1 MTVPVQE
8 QLRAFAT
15 TLLERRGAL
24 VEWPAADRAGTAML
38 PPEVAAAV
46 GAADDVVPVGYEA
59 STGLAVNLAGD
70 FLEWSGRLL
79 DAVPSV
85 GTFRVRDLYLKRK
98 DLDEGI
104 SRAFTWLECESEDSA
119 KAAKPPSSIT
129 PGGSTRSLSSE
140 DRWETCFC
148 VSLNAASGVEVEI
161 PDPLGLWELQPQRD
175 PSATAPS
182 SYGRAADVARRRL
195 LRLSAAFLD
204 RMDARLQRDRKRLH
218 DYYHALLR
226 ESEKKKAR
234 GHAQPDP
241 EKVEATKRAVNLE
254 LRRKLA
260 ELDERYAMAAA
271 LRPVVLV
278 RTEVPVLAVDLSVFR
293 KQAHKMHTVY
303 WNPLL
308 KQFEPLRC
316 SGCGDGTFC
325 RGLHQR
331 DRGAAVSKVRYAD
344 MIIGK
349 QQATMSR
356 NHQSRHYC

>member
-8 QLRAFAT
+8 QLRTFAT

-46 GAADDVVPVGYEA
+46 GTADDVVPVGYEA
-59 STGLAVNLAGD
+59 AGGGLAVNLAGD

-98 DLDEGI
+98 DLDDGI
-104 SRAFTWLECESEDSA
+104 GRAFTWLNA
-119 KAAKPPSSIT
+119 KVELREGRETTVEYHTWWFHAA
-129 PGGSTRSLSSE
+129 LSSE

-148 VSLNAASGVEVEI
+148 VSLNAASGVEVEM
-161 PDPLGLWELQPQRD
+161 PDPLGLWELQPQRG
-175 PSATAPS
+175 PRAEKAS
-182 SYGRAADVARRRL
+182 SYPRAAEVAQRRL
-195 LRLSAAFLD
+195 LHSATTFLD
-204 RMDARLQRDRKRLH
+204 RMDVRLQRDHKRLH
-218 DYYHALLR
+218 DYYNALVR
-226 ESEKKKAR
+226 ESERKKVR
-234 GHAQPDP
+234 GHTQPDP

-260 ELDERYAMAAA
+260 ELDERYAIAATV
-271 LRPVVLV
+271 RPVILI
-278 RTEVPVLAVDLSVFR
+278 RTELPVLAVDLSVFR
-293 KQAHKMHTVY
+293 KQAHKKHTVY

-316 SGCGDGTFC
+316 SGCGDGVF
-325 RGLHQR
+325 
-331 DRGAAVSKVRYAD
+331 AAAFANETVEPLCSKCGTQV
-344 MIIGK
+344 GK
-349 QQATMSR
+349 
-356 NHQSRHYC
+356 